1 MKLRK
6 RVVDLQA
13 SDRLLLLTGV
23 LAYISSG
30 IVLIY
35 ASVAIKN
42 FYALIL
48 LSLLFLSTLFALI
61 YVVFR
66 IEGVRAKT
74 ETVEVRPITRTRVSG
89 KEVLKIMHDFEFFW
103 ILFLSY
109 LIPSSVYMAVTG
121 NYFLMLTLIGS
132 FAGLTAGVCSRLT
145 GETVICD
152 RGIATLGMITEWSR
166 IKGFKKTEKYLIVYG
181 GLKAPIAVI
190 PKSAVSEE
198 ILDRFIRMSRDMN
211 RANKAQVP
219 HVEMSKQ

>member
-6 RVVDLQA
+6 RVVDLRA
-13 SDRLLLLTGV
+13 ADRLLLLTGV

-30 IVLIY
+30 IMLIY

-48 LSLLFLSTLFALI
+48 LSLLFIFMLFALI

-66 IEGVRAKT
+66 IERVRAKT
-74 ETVEVRPITRTRVSG
+74 ETIEVRPITRTRVSG
-89 KEVLKIMHDFEFFW
+89 NEVLKLMHDFEFFW

-121 NYFLMLTLIGS
+121 NYFLILTVIGS
-132 FAGLTAGVCSRLT
+132 FAGLMAGVYGRLT

-152 RGIATLGMITEWSR
+152 RGIVTLGMITEWSR
-166 IKGFKKTEKYLIVYG
+166 VKGFKKTEKYLIIYG
-181 GLKAPIAVI
+181 SLKAPIAVI
-190 PKSAVSEE
+190 PKSAVSVE
-198 ILDRFIRMSRDMN
+198 ILDRFIRMSRDMD

-219 HVEMSKQ
+219 HVEVSKQ